1 MSRRRGRHT
10 GRAATAV
17 LLLTSILL
25 ATAGCSSTGG
35 RRAENADPTADAGTA
50 SGGGGGGGGGGSA
63 AGTGAGG
70 YTLAMVTHS
79 GDGDTYWDIVRSGA
93 EVAAEKDNV
102 NFLYSHDSDAGQQ
115 AQLVQTAIDQGVD
128 GLIVTLA
135 KPEAM
140 EDVVRRAVAA
150 GIPVITV
157 NSGQEVSAGYGALA
171 HIGQDEVLAGE
182 AVGEQLNER
191 GAAKAVCLFH
201 EQGNVGHEQRCDGVR
216 NTFEGSVENL
226 YADGTNMPAV
236 ESTLEAQL
244 ITDPSLDTVITL
256 GAPFAPVAA
265 KAAQQAG
272 SDAEIVTF
280 DLNAQVAV
288 GLQDGSIAFAVDQQ
302 PYLQGY
308 ESVDLLWL
316 HLTNGNMLGGGEPV
330 LTGPQ
335 IVTQDEAEALI
346 EYAQRGTR

>member
-1 MSRRRGRHT
+1 MSRRRGRRT

-17 LLLTSILL
+17 LLLTAMLL
-25 ATAGCSSTGG
+25 MAGCSSTGG
-35 RRAENADPTADAGTA
+35 RRAENAEATAEATT
-50 SGGGGGGGGGGSA
+50 GGGGGGGGSA
-63 AGTGAGG
+63 AGTGADG
-70 YTLAMVTHS
+70 YTVAMVTHS

-93 EVAAEKDNV
+93 EVAAEKDDI
-102 NFLYSHDSDAGQQ
+102 NFLYSHHSDAGQQ
-115 AQLVQTAIDQGVD
+115 AQLVQAAIDQGVD

-157 NSGQEVSAGYGALA
+157 NSGQDVSAGYGALA

-182 AVGEQLNER
+182 AVGEELNAR

-216 NTFEGSVENL
+216 NTFDGTVEYL
-226 YADGTNMPAV
+226 YADGANMPAL

-244 ITDPSLDTVITL
+244 ITDPALDTVITL
-256 GAPFAPVAA
+256 GAPYAAVAA
-265 KAAQQAG
+265 KSAEQAG

-288 GLQDGSIAFAVDQQ
+288 GLRDGTIAFAVDQQ

-316 HLTNGNMLGGGEPV
+316 HLTNGNMLGGGQPV

-335 IVTQDEAEALI
+335 IVTPDEAEALI